1 MRRETGQAAV
11 EFAIVIPVMLVAVLG
26 IVQVGLALRNELAVQ
41 LAAREGAR
49 AASVTIDSAAAASD
63 AAARSVDL
71 PIEVETAVLDGQV
84 TVTATY
90 VDGTDVAI
98 IGAFIGP
105 VTHTASVTMTL
116 EPP

>member
-1 MRRETGQAAV
+1 VAGESGQAAV
-11 EFAIVIPVMLVAVLG
+11 EFAIVLPVMLIAVLG
-26 IVQVGLALRNELAVQ
+26 VVQVGVALRNELAVQ

-49 AASVTIDSAAAASD
+49 AASVTTDAAGAAGA

-71 PIEVETAVLDGQV
+71 PVAMATSVGGGLV

-90 VDGTDVAI
+90 VDDTDVAI

-105 VTHTASVTMTL
+105 VTHTASVTMAV